1 MRTIVIGLG
10 IQGRKRR
17 EHCGDDFVY
26 YVDPNIQAAN
36 YRTAYDVP
44 LDSFDAACVCT
55 PNSGKLGIIRHLIE
69 AKKHVLVE
77 KPLWW
82 NRQKEIKELQ
92 YLATKNKC
100 ILYTAYNHRFEP
112 ALIEAKDLIDSGKLG
127 KIYHCRMF
135 YGNGT
140 AKLVKESPWRDSGI
154 GIFGEIGSHLL
165 DLTQFLFGG
174 YKWFQNVDLIS
185 SACFENKTPDHIV
198 FEVSNGDFSV
208 ECEATYCSWKNTF
221 TLDILG
227 EKGSLH
233 VNGFCKWSRSISDNT
248 LEWRKRIYPSGV
260 PETKNLNW
268 WCPDPTWKK
277 EYEHFKF
284 MCDSGLYVSTMQ
296 INDLEI
302 NFAINSLVEQSE
314 RKQKWR
320 ASYE

>member
-1 MRTIVIGLG
+1 MKTIVIGLG
-10 IQGRKRR
+10 IQGNKRR
-17 EHCGDDFVY
+17 EHCGDDFVCY
-26 YVDPNIQAAN
+26 IDPNIKAAN
-36 YRTAYDVP
+36 YKWIYEVP
-44 LDSFDAACVCT
+44 LNRFDAACVCV
-55 PNSGKLGIIRHLIE
+55 PNSKKLQIIRYLLE
-69 AKKHVLVE
+69 NNKHILVE
-77 KPLWW
+77 KPLWSDKQ
-82 NRQKEIKELQ
+82 NNIKELQ

-100 ILYTAYNHRFEP
+100 VLYTGYNHRFEP
-112 ALIEAKDLIDSGKLG
+112 ALVEAKELIDSGKLG

-174 YKWFQNVDLIS
+174 YTWFQNIDLIS

-198 FEVSNGDFSV
+198 FETSNGDFAV

-233 VNGFCKWSRSISDNT
+233 VNGFCKWGGST
-248 LEWRKRIYPSGV
+248 LEWRKRVYPSGV
-260 PETKNLNW
+260 PEIKTLSW
-268 WCPDPTWKK
+268 SEPDPTWIK
-277 EYEHFKF
+277 EYEHFKK
-284 MCDSGLYVSTMQ
+284 MCEHKVYDPGY

-302 NFAINSLVEQSE
+302 NHTINSLVEQSE

-320 ASYE
+320 NSYE

>member
-1 MRTIVIGLG
+1 MRCIVIGFG

-17 EHCGDDFVY
+17 EHCGDDFAY
-26 YVDPNIQAAN
+26 YIDPNIKAAFHM
-36 YRTAYDVP
+36 YVGYVD
-44 LDSFDAACVCT
+44 LSSFDAACVCT
-55 PNSGKLGIIRHLIE
+55 PNVAKLEIVRFLLE
-69 AKKHVLVE
+69 NNKHVLVE
-77 KPLWW
+77 KPLWT
-82 NRQKEIKELQ
+82 NEQKEIKELQ
-92 YLATKNKC
+92 YLATENKC
-100 ILYTAYNHRFEP
+100 VLYTAYNHRFEP
-112 ALIEAKDLIDSGKLG
+112 ALEEAKSLIDSGKLG

-174 YKWFQNVDLIS
+174 YKWFQNVNLIS

-198 FEVSNGDFSV
+198 FETSNNEFAV

-227 EKGSLH
+227 EKGSLRI
-233 VNGFCKWSRSISDNT
+233 NGFCKWGGSI
-248 LEWRKRIYPSGV
+248 LEWSKRIYPSGI
-260 PETKNLNW
+260 PETKTLSW
-268 WCPDPTWKK
+268 SEPDPTWSK
-277 EYEHFKF
+277 EYKHFKF
-284 MCDSGLYVSTMQ
+284 MCDSKLYVSTQQ

-320 ASYE
+320 ASYG

>member
-1 MRTIVIGLG
+1 MRTIVIGYG
-10 IQGRKRR
+10 IQGKKRR
-17 EHCGDDFVY
+17 EHCGDDFVC

-36 YRTAYDVP
+36 YKWINSVP

-55 PNSGKLGIIRHLIE
+55 PNSEKLKIVRYLIG
-69 AKKHVLVE
+69 ANKHVLVE
-77 KPLWW
+77 KPLWA
-82 NRQKEIKELQ
+82 NEQEEIKKLQ
-92 YLATKNKC
+92 YIATKNKC
-100 ILYTAYNHRFEP
+100 VLYTAYNHRFEP
-112 ALIEAKDLIDSGKLG
+112 ALVEAKSLIDSGKLG

-165 DLTQFLFGG
+165 DLTQFLFDG
-174 YKWFQNVDLIS
+174 YEWFQNVNLIS
-185 SACFENKTPDHIV
+185 SACFENETPDHII
-198 FEVSNGDFSV
+198 FEASNNDFAV

-233 VNGFCKWSRSISDNT
+233 VNSFCKWGRSE
-248 LEWRKRIYPSGV
+248 LRWRNRVYPSGV
-260 PETKNLNW
+260 PETKSLYW
-268 WCPDPTWKK
+268 WHPDPTWDK
-277 EYEHFKF
+277 EYKHFKF
-284 MCDSGLYVSTMQ
+284 MCDSGLYISTMQ
-296 INDLEI
+296 INDLQI

-320 ASYE
+320 ALTHE

>member
-1 MRTIVIGLG
+1 MKTIVIGYG
-10 IQGRKRR
+10 IQGKKRR
-17 EHCGDDFVY
+17 EHCGDDFVC
-26 YVDPNIQAAN
+26 YVDPNIKAAN
-36 YRTAYDVP
+36 YKWIYDVP
-44 LDSFDAACVCT
+44 LDIYDAACVCVA
-55 PNSGKLGIIRHLIE
+55 SDVSLCIVSYLIKN
-69 AKKHVLVE
+69 KKHVLVE

-82 NRQKEIKELQ
+82 GEQKEIKDLQ

-100 ILYTAYNHRFEP
+100 VIYTAYNHRFEP
-112 ALIEAKDLIDSGKLG
+112 ALVEAKHSIYMKQLG

-174 YKWFQNVDLIS
+174 YVWFQHANLIS
-185 SACFENKTPDHIV
+185 SACFENETPDHTV
-198 FEVSNGDFSV
+198 FELYNNEFTV

-221 TLDILG
+221 TLDVLG

-233 VNGFCKWSRSISDNT
+233 INNFCKWGCST
-248 LEWRKRIYPSGV
+248 LEWRQRTYPSGV
-260 PETKNLNW
+260 PESKTANW
-268 WCPDPTWKK
+268 LRPDPTWDK
-277 EYEHFKF
+277 EYKHFKF
-284 MCDSGLYVSTMQ
+284 VIKNKFYASTMQ